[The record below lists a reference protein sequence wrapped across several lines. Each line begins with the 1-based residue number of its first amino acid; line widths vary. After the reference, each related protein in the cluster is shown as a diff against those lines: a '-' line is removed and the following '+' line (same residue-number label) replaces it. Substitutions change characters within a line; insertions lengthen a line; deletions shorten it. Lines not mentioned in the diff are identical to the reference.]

1 MGQPTPVISQLVQR
15 VPGLLAAVDR
25 GGMFTFLSPSWEEVL
40 GHTRAELVEHS
51 LLDLLHPDELD
62 AARAELMTFSIEP
75 SRRDVRLRRA
85 DGTYR
90 WVQWEARWD
99 GDLMFV
105 TALDIDSRVAREQE
119 ALHDPM
125 TGLASQALALDRLN
139 AALDRLRRRGGA
151 VVILIVD
158 VDDLGAVN
166 ETQGYAEGDALL
178 RAIGERLNDR
188 VRRSDTVAR
197 IGGDRFMVIAD
208 DVQADQPGSL
218 ETVIERVSH
227 SFARPFRT
235 RAALTM
241 LSASIG
247 VSVSRDGAADA
258 EQLIREADTALAR
271 AKGQGPGRAEVFD
284 AALAEEVRT
293 RIQLASELRGALQR
307 GELRVVFQ
315 PLFAIDGGSALGCEA
330 LLRWQHPERG
340 ELLPQ
345 DFLRIAEDD
354 GLIVPIG
361 AWVLEQACSQLA
373 CWRAE
378 GYELTMSVN
387 VSARQL
393 EQRDFAAIVERV
405 LHMTGVAPET
415 VCLEVTETAVIRRP
429 DIAARALES
438 LQAIG
443 VRVALDDFGLGYSS
457 LNHLKAL
464 PVDVVKVDRSFV
476 ADVCTSTQDLAVVEA
491 VLTIAKRM
499 GVTVVAEGVET
510 KAQADVLRG
519 LGCPVVQGF
528 LYGRPVRAADMA
540 LECSAESVRGDDT
553 LAA

>member
-1 MGQPTPVISQLVQR
+1 MDSSSSVITQLAQR
-15 VPGLLAAVDR
+15 APGLLAAIDR
-25 GGMFTFLSPSWEEVL
+25 NGMFAFLSPSWEEVL
-40 GHTRAELVEHS
+40 GSTREELVS
-51 LLDLLHPDELD
+51 ASFLTLLHPEDRD
-62 AARAELMTFSIEP
+62 AAVNELAEFRIDVT
-75 SRRDVRLRRA
+75 RRDRRLRCA
-85 DGTYR
+85 DGSYR
-90 WVQWEARWD
+90 WLQWETRWD

-105 TALDIDSRVAREQE
+105 TALDVDARAAREHQ

-151 VVILIVD
+151 VVVLIVD

-166 ETQGYAEGDALL
+166 DTQGYAEGDALL

-218 ETVIERVSH
+218 ETVIERVSL

-247 VSVSRDGAADA
+247 VSVSRDGIADA
-258 EQLIREADTALAR
+258 EQLIREADTALSR
-271 AKGQGPGRAEVFD
+271 AKGQGPGNAEVYD
-284 AALAEEVRT
+284 AALAAEVRD

-315 PLFAIDGGSALGCEA
+315 PLFSMDGGAAVGCEA

-340 ELLPQ
+340 ELLPDQ
-345 DFLRIAEDD
+345 FLRIAEDD
-354 GLIVPIG
+354 GLIVPVG

-373 CWRAE
+373 AWRTD
-378 GYELTMSVN
+378 GYDLTMSVN

-405 LHMTGVAPET
+405 LRMTGAPPEK
-415 VCLEVTETAVIRRP
+415 VCLEVTETAVLRRP
-429 DIAARALES
+429 DVAARALES
-438 LQAIG
+438 LQTLG
-443 VRVALDDFGLGYSS
+443 VQVALDDFGLGYSS

-464 PVDVVKVDRSFV
+464 PVNVVKVDRSFI
-476 ADVCTSTQDLAVVEA
+476 ADLCSSKQDLAVVEA

-499 GVTVVAEGVET
+499 GITVVAEGVET
-510 KAQADVLRG
+510 HEQADLLRA

-528 LYGRPVRAADMA
+528 LYGRPVTATDVSLDRSDA
-540 LECSAESVRGDDT
+540 VRGDDS

>member
-1 MGQPTPVISQLVQR
+1 MDPSSSVIAQLAQR
-15 VPGLLAAVDR
+15 APGLLAAIDR
-25 GGMFTFLSPSWEEVL
+25 RGMFAFLSPSWEEIL
-40 GHTRAELVEHS
+40 GFTREELVKAPV
-51 LLDLLHPDELD
+51 LDLLHPEDRD
-62 AARAELMTFSIEP
+62 AALSELAEFRIDVT
-75 SRRDVRLRRA
+75 RRDRRLRCA

-90 WVQWEARWD
+90 WMQWETRWD

-105 TALDIDSRVAREQE
+105 TALDVDARAAREHQ

-151 VVILIVD
+151 VVVLVVD
-158 VDDLGAVN
+158 IDDLGAVN
-166 ETQGYAEGDALL
+166 DTQGYAEGDALL

-218 ETVIERVSH
+218 ETVIERVSL

-247 VSVSRDGAADA
+247 VSVTRDGIADA
-258 EQLIREADTALAR
+258 EQLIREADTALSR
-271 AKGQGPGRAEVFD
+271 AKGQGPGNAEVFD
-284 AALAEEVRT
+284 AALAAEVRN

-315 PLFAIDGGSALGCEA
+315 PLFSMDGGAAVGCEA
-330 LLRWQHPERG
+330 LLRWQHPDRG
-340 ELLPQ
+340 ELLP
-345 DFLRIAEDD
+345 DEFLRIAEDD

-373 CWRAE
+373 AWRAD

-405 LHMTGVAPET
+405 LRMTGAPPET
-415 VCLEVTETAVIRRP
+415 VCLEVTETAVLRRP
-429 DIAARALES
+429 LVAAQALRS
-438 LQAIG
+438 LQSIG
-443 VRVALDDFGLGYSS
+443 VQVALDDFGLGYSS

-464 PVDVVKVDRSFV
+464 PVDVVKVDRSFI
-476 ADVCTSTQDLAVVEA
+476 ADVCSSTQDLAVVEA

-510 KAQADVLRG
+510 QEQADVLRA

-528 LYGRPVRAADMA
+528 LYGRPVTAIDVA
-540 LECSAESVRGDDT
+540 LDCSDAVRGDDS

>member
-1 MGQPTPVISQLVQR
+1 
-15 VPGLLAAVDR
+15 
-25 GGMFTFLSPSWEEVL
+25 
-40 GHTRAELVEHS
+40 
-51 LLDLLHPDELD
+51 
-62 AARAELMTFSIEP
+62 
-75 SRRDVRLRRA
+75 
-85 DGTYR
+85 
-90 WVQWEARWD
+90 
-99 GDLMFV
+99 
-105 TALDIDSRVAREQE
+105 
-119 ALHDPM
+119 
-125 TGLASQALALDRLN
+125 
-139 AALDRLRRRGGA
+139 
-151 VVILIVD
+151 
-158 VDDLGAVN
+158 
-166 ETQGYAEGDALL
+166 
-178 RAIGERLNDR
+178 
-188 VRRSDTVAR
+188 
-197 IGGDRFMVIAD
+197 
-208 DVQADQPGSL
+208 
-218 ETVIERVSH
+218 
-227 SFARPFRT
+227 
-235 RAALTM
+235 M